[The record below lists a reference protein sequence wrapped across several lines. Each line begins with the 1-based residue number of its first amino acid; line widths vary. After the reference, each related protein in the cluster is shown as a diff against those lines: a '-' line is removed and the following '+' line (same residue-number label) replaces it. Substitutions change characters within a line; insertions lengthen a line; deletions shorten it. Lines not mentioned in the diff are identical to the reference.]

1 MNLQWHVAL
10 VDVTSFHWSLAT
22 LQGHQDVQVEH
33 GQGKFTEG
41 NVIKSC
47 SQLISF

>member
-1 MNLQWHVAL
+1 MNLQWHVVL
-10 VDVTSFHWSLAT
+10 VDVTSVVTT

-33 GQGKFTEG
+33 GQWKFTEG